1 MLITLAVRE
10 SSEVFEKTEIRKTR
24 YMAVQSAT
32 FADLHLSEED
42 IKSRYIQPALEDK
55 GWDKYHM
62 RLEFPY
68 TAGQIVVQG
77 SLKHRKRG
85 KRVDYLLYTEDNYPI
100 AVVEAKDRKHA
111 PADGIQQ
118 AIDYAHDLDVPF
130 AYASNGEQFVE
141 HDMNTGAERTF
152 TMDEFPTPLAL
163 RERHRQWMY
172 DNMNLTEEG
181 AQLLDIPY
189 YSDSDSYPPRYYQ
202 RIAINKV
209 IEAVACGKNRILLVM
224 ATGTGKTYTAFQII
238 HRLHASGRMKRILY
252 LADRNILIDQTMR
265 QDFKPF
271 RKVMSKVQGKSAE
284 SGFEIYM
291 SLYGQWVK
299 NEKEMQP
306 GEKQPYESY
315 AKDFF
320 DLIVVDECHRS
331 SINEDKEWHK
341 ILTYFDQATQIG
353 LTATPKSVEGADNY
367 EYFGLP
373 VFTYSL
379 KQGIADGYLAPY
391 RVTKSFINVDMEG
404 YVTEEGEQDLFGNEL
419 ENSIYTRNSFGR
431 EIHISER
438 QKVVAYR
445 ITQMMKV
452 VGRMTK
458 TIVFCPDQEEAAIM
472 RELLI
477 AMNQDMVKKY
487 PDYIV
492 RITSDDRVG
501 KSLLDNFID
510 PYEPC
515 PVIATTSELLT
526 TGVDCKT
533 CGLIVIDKEVNN
545 PTTFKQMIGRGTRIF
560 EKKEKMNF
568 EILDFRGA
576 TLLFEKGFDDDEAP
590 IRDYGDVTKDGNDGN
605 KDAGNK
611 EGGNEGKP
619 KPASDHRKKLFVDGR
634 EIKIVHEVVQF
645 LGEDGKTLFTERL
658 TDFTRKAIKKQYP
671 TLDAFRGA
679 WAQADKKQAIIEE
692 LEENNVLLDAVREEN
707 PALKDCDD
715 FDIVCHVA
723 FDQKPLTRKE
733 RIEGVKKRNYLA
745 KYEGNARKVIEG
757 LMEKYGEVGVTNIEN
772 PQILSLNP
780 FAQIAK
786 RPRIMKGIFKSPE
799 EYNEAVKD
807 LENELYKEA

>member
-1 MLITLAVRE
+1 
-10 SSEVFEKTEIRKTR
+10 
-24 YMAVQSAT
+24 MAVKSAT
-32 FADLHLSEED
+32 YADVHLSEED

-62 RLEFPY
+62 RLEFAY

-77 SLKHRKRG
+77 TLKHRKRG

-118 AIDYAHDLDVPF
+118 AIDYAHDLDLPF
-130 AYASNGEQFVE
+130 AYASNGEKFVE
-141 HDMNTGAERTF
+141 HDMNTGQECTF
-152 TMDEFPTPLAL
+152 GMDDFPTPLSL
-163 RERHRQWMY
+163 RERHRKWLY
-172 DNMNLTEEG
+172 DNRNLTNDG

-189 YSDSDSYPPRYYQ
+189 YSDSDSFPPRYYQ

-284 SGFEIYM
+284 GGFEIYM

-299 NEKEMQP
+299 NEKEMQQ
-306 GEKQPYESY
+306 GEQQPYESY
-315 AKDFF
+315 ARDFF

-341 ILTYFDQATQIG
+341 ILTYFDKATQLG
-353 LTATPKSVEGADNY
+353 LTATPKSVEGADNF
-367 EYFGLP
+367 EYFGQP
-373 VFTYSL
+373 VYTYSL

-404 YVTEEGEQDLFGNEL
+404 YVSKEGEQDLFGKDIE
-419 ENSIYTRNSFGR
+419 ESIFTRNTFGR
-431 EIHISER
+431 EIHITMR

-477 AMNQDMVKKY
+477 EMNQDMVRRY

-501 KSLLDNFID
+501 KALLDNFID

-545 PTTFKQMIGRGTRIF
+545 TTTFKQMIGRGTRIF
-560 EKKEKMNF
+560 EKKDKMYF

-576 TLLFEKGFDDDEAP
+576 TLLFEKGFDPEDIETKVYGDHK
-590 IRDYGDVTKDGNDGN
+590 IKDYGLTEDNESDQVNDDMPEYGAATKQ
-605 KDAGNK
+605 
-611 EGGNEGKP
+611 
-619 KPASDHRKKLFVDGR
+619 HKKYFVDGR
-634 EIKIVHEVVQF
+634 EVKIVHEVVQF

-658 TDFTRKAIKKQYP
+658 TDFTRMAIKKQYP

-679 WAQADKKQAIIEE
+679 WSEADKKQAIIDE
-692 LEENNVLLDAVREEN
+692 LAENNVLLDAVREEN
-707 PALKDCDD
+707 PALSDCDY
-715 FDIVCHVA
+715 FDIICHVA

-733 RIEGVKKRNYLA
+733 RIEGVQKRNYLA
-745 KYEGNARKVIEG
+745 KYEGQARKVIEG

-772 PQILSLNP
+772 PQILNLNP
-780 FAQIAK
+780 FAQIGK
-786 RPRIMKGIFKSPE
+786 RARIMKGIFKSPD

-807 LENELYKEA
+807 LENELYNVG

>member
-1 MLITLAVRE
+1 MTVL
-10 SSEVFEKTEIRKTR
+10 
-24 YMAVQSAT
+24 SAT
-32 FADLHLSEED
+32 SADLHLSEED

-62 RLEFPY
+62 RLEYAY
-68 TAGQIVVQG
+68 TAGQIIVQG
-77 SLKHRKRG
+77 SLKHRKKA

-118 AIDYAHDLDVPF
+118 AMDYAHDLDLSF
-130 AYASNGEQFVE
+130 AYATNGEMFVE
-141 HDMNTGAERTF
+141 HDMNTGEERTF
-152 TMDEFPTPLAL
+152 GMDEFPTPLAL
-163 RERHRQWMY
+163 RERHRQWLFQ
-172 DNMNLTEEG
+172 NTNLTEEG

-271 RKVMSKVQGKSAE
+271 RKVMSKVQGKNAE

-299 NEKEMQP
+299 NEKDMQP
-306 GEKQPYESY
+306 GEKQPYENY

-331 SINEDKEWHK
+331 SINEDKEWHR
-341 ILTYFDQATQIG
+341 ILTYFDKATQIG
-353 LTATPKSVEGADNY
+353 LTATPKSVEGADNF
-367 EYFGLP
+367 EYFGYP
-373 VFTYSL
+373 VYTYSL

-391 RVTKSFINVDMEG
+391 RVTKSFINVDMTG
-404 YVTEEGEQDLFGNEL
+404 YVSEEGEADLFGN
-419 ENSIYTRNSFGR
+419 SIEESIFTRNSFGR
-431 EIHISER
+431 EINISTR
-438 QKVVAYR
+438 QKVVAHR

-452 VGRMTK
+452 IGRMTK

-477 AMNQDMVKKY
+477 SMNQDMVSRY
-487 PDYIV
+487 PNYIV

-501 KSLLDNFID
+501 KALLDDFID

-576 TLLFEKGFDDDEAP
+576 TLMFEKGFDPEDIEIDNYIDRRYEGDEEKAKTP
-590 IRDYGDVTKDGNDGN
+590 HAREDMGEYGVK
-605 KDAGNK
+605 
-611 EGGNEGKP
+611 
-619 KPASDHRKKLFVDGR
+619 HHKKYFVNGR
-634 EIKIVHEVVQF
+634 EVQIVHEVVQF
-645 LGEDGKTLFTERL
+645 LGEDGKTLYTERL

-679 WAQADKKQAIIEE
+679 WAQADKKQAIIDE
-692 LEENNVLLDAVREEN
+692 LAENNVLLDAVCEEN
-707 PALKDCDD
+707 PALLDCDY
-715 FDIVCHVA
+715 FDIICHVA
-723 FDQKPLTRKE
+723 FDQKPLTRRE

-745 KYEGNARKVIEG
+745 KYEGQARKVIEG

-799 EYNEAVKD
+799 AYNEAVRD
-807 LENELYKEA
+807 LENELYRVG

>member
-1 MLITLAVRE
+1 
-10 SSEVFEKTEIRKTR
+10 
-24 YMAVQSAT
+24 MAVQSAT
-32 FADLHLSEED
+32 FADIHLSEED

-55 GWDKYHM
+55 GWDKFHM
-62 RLEFPY
+62 RLEYPY
-68 TAGQIVVQG
+68 TPGQIIVQG
-77 SLKHRKRG
+77 SMKHRKRG
-85 KRVDYLLYTEDNYPI
+85 KRVDYLLLTEDNSPI
-100 AVVEAKDRKHA
+100 AIVEAKDRKHA

-118 AIDYAHDLDVPF
+118 AIDYAKDLDLPF
-130 AYASNGEQFVE
+130 AYASNGEKFVE
-141 HDMNTGAERTF
+141 HDMKTGAERTIS
-152 TMDEFPTPLAL
+152 MDDFPTPLAL
-163 RERHRQWMY
+163 RERYRQWMY
-172 DNMNLTEEG
+172 DNMNLSKEG

-189 YSDSDSYPPRYYQ
+189 YSDSDSFPPRYYQ

-271 RKVMSKVQGKSAE
+271 RKVMSKVQGKNAE
-284 SGFEIYM
+284 GGFEIYM

-331 SINEDKEWHK
+331 SIDEDKQWHR
-341 ILTYFDQATQIG
+341 ILTYFDAATQIG
-353 LTATPKSVEGADNY
+353 LTATPKSVEGADNF

-373 VFTYSL
+373 VYTYSL

-404 YVTEEGEQDLFGNEL
+404 YVAEEGEQDLFGKEI
-419 ENSIYTRNSFGR
+419 EESIFTRNSFGR
-431 EIHISER
+431 EIHITER

-452 VGRMTK
+452 IGRMTK

-472 RELLI
+472 RQLLI
-477 AMNQDMVKKY
+477 AMNQDMVSRY
-487 PDYIV
+487 PNYIV

-501 KSLLDNFID
+501 KALLDNFID

-576 TLLFEKGFDDDEAP
+576 TLLFEKGFDPEDTESKDYSDRKTLGYGEREDESHENVGDGREK
-590 IRDYGDVTKDGNDGN
+590 RDYSSK
-605 KDAGNK
+605 
-611 EGGNEGKP
+611 
-619 KPASDHRKKLFVDGR
+619 HHKKYFVDGR
-634 EIKIVHEVVQF
+634 EVKIVHEVVQY
-645 LGEDGKTLFTERL
+645 LGEDGKTLVTERL

-679 WAQADKKQAIIEE
+679 WSHADKKQAIIDE
-692 LEENNVLLDAVREEN
+692 LAENNVLLDAVREEN
-707 PALKDCDD
+707 PALADCDY

-723 FDQKPLTRKE
+723 FDQKPLTRRE
-733 RIEGVKKRNYLA
+733 RIDGVKKRNYLA
-745 KYEGNARKVIEG
+745 KYEGQARKVIEG

-799 EYNEAVKD
+799 AYNEAVKD
-807 LENELYKEA
+807 LENELYNIV

>member
-1 MLITLAVRE
+1 MTI
-10 SSEVFEKTEIRKTR
+10 
-24 YMAVQSAT
+24 QSAT

-118 AIDYAHDLDVPF
+118 AIDYAHDLDLPF
-130 AYASNGEQFVE
+130 AYATNGEKFVE
-141 HDMNTGAERTF
+141 HDMNTGEERTF
-152 TMDEFPTPLAL
+152 EMDDFPTPLAL

-172 DNMNLTEEG
+172 QNMNLTDEG

-209 IEAVACGKNRILLVM
+209 IEAVACGRKRILLVM

-299 NEKEMQP
+299 NDGELQP
-306 GEKQPYESY
+306 GERQPYENY

-341 ILTYFDQATQIG
+341 ILTYFDKATQIG

-373 VFTYSL
+373 VYTYSL

-391 RVTKSFINVDMEG
+391 RVTKSFLNVDMEG
-404 YVTEEGEQDLFGNEL
+404 YVTEEGEQDLFGQDIE
-419 ENSIYTRNSFGR
+419 ESIFTRNSFGR
-431 EIHISER
+431 EIHITER

-452 VGRMTK
+452 IGRMTK

-477 AMNQDMVKKY
+477 AMNQDLVCRY

-576 TLLFEKGFDDDEAP
+576 TLLFENGFDDDVVPEE
-590 IRDYGDVTKDGNDGN
+590 YGDRQ
-605 KDAGNK
+605 KDAKEDKQQKDDKK
-611 EGGNEGKP
+611 EGGDGGTQPSKE
-619 KPASDHRKKLFVDGR
+619 HHKKYHVDGHD
-634 EIKIVHEVVQF
+634 IKIVHEVVQF

-658 TDFTRKAIKKQYP
+658 TDYTRKAIKKHYP

-679 WAQADKKQAIIEE
+679 WRDADKKKAILDE
-692 LEENNVLLDAVREEN
+692 LAENNVLLDAVREEN
-707 PALKDCDD
+707 PVLEDCDY
-715 FDIVCHVA
+715 FDIICHVA

-733 RIEGVKKRNYLA
+733 RIDGVKKRNYLA
-745 KYEGNARKVIEG
+745 KYEGQARKVVEG
-757 LMEKYGEVGVTNIEN
+757 LMEKYGETDVTNIEN

-799 EYNEAVKD
+799 EYSEAVKD
-807 LENELYKEA
+807 LENELYNVG

>member
-1 MLITLAVRE
+1 
-10 SSEVFEKTEIRKTR
+10 
-24 YMAVQSAT
+24 MAVESAT

-42 IKSRYIQPALEDK
+42 IKSRFIQPALEDK
-55 GWDKYHM
+55 GWDKKHM
-62 RLEFPY
+62 RLEFAY
-68 TAGQIVVQG
+68 TAGQIIVQG
-77 SLKHRKRG
+77 SLKHRKKG

-130 AYASNGEQFVE
+130 AYSTNGEQFVE
-141 HDMNTGAERTF
+141 HDMNTGQERTF
-152 TMDEFPTPLAL
+152 NMEEFPTPLFL

-172 DNMNLTEEG
+172 DNMNLSEEG

-209 IEAVACGKNRILLVM
+209 IEAVACGKKRILLVM

-299 NEKEMQP
+299 NEKELQP
-306 GEKQPYESY
+306 GEKQPYEYY

-331 SINEDKEWHK
+331 SIAEDKQWHD
-341 ILTYFDQATQIG
+341 ILTYFDQSVQLG
-353 LTATPKSVEGADNY
+353 LTATPKSVPGADNIK
-367 EYFGLP
+367 YFDEP

-379 KQGIADGYLAPY
+379 NQGINDGYLAPY
-391 RVTKSFINVDMEG
+391 RVTKSFISVDMEG
-404 YVTEEGEQDLFGNEL
+404 YVPEEGEQDLFGVDIDE
-419 ENSIYTRNSFGR
+419 SIFTRNSFGR
-431 EIHISER
+431 EINISER

-452 VGRMTK
+452 IGRMTK

-477 AMNQDMVKKY
+477 AMNSDMVKKNPNY
-487 PDYIV
+487 VV

-501 KSLLDNFID
+501 KALLDNFID
-510 PYEPC
+510 PYEPY

-545 PTTFKQMIGRGTRIF
+545 PTIFKQMIGRGTRIF
-560 EKKEKMNF
+560 EKKDKMNF
-568 EILDFRGA
+568 EILDFRQA
-576 TLLFEKGFDDDEAP
+576 TRLFDSFDQENPHSKEYGERKKDDDEGKKGN
-590 IRDYGDVTKDGNDGN
+590 GD
-605 KDAGNK
+605 
-611 EGGNEGKP
+611 KP
-619 KPASDHRKKLFVDGR
+619 TPPQDKRKKYYVDGR
-634 EIKIVHEVVQF
+634 EVKIVHEVVQF

-679 WAQADKKQAIIEE
+679 WSKADKKEAIIEE
-692 LEENNVLLDAVREEN
+692 LKEKNVLLDAVREEN
-707 PALKDCDD
+707 SALADCDD
-715 FDIVCHVA
+715 FDIICHVA
-723 FDQKPLTRKE
+723 YDQKPLTRKE
-733 RIEGVKKRNYLA
+733 RIDGVKKRNYLA
-745 KYEGNARKVIEG
+745 KYEGSARKVIEG

-780 FAQIAK
+780 FTQIAK
-786 RPRIMKGIFKSPE
+786 RPRIMRGIFKSPE
-799 EYNEAVKD
+799 EYNEAVRD

>member
-1 MLITLAVRE
+1 MGI
-10 SSEVFEKTEIRKTR
+10 
-24 YMAVQSAT
+24 QSAT
-32 FADLHLSEED
+32 FADIHLSEED

-68 TAGQIVVQG
+68 TAGQIIVQG
-77 SLKHRKRG
+77 SMKHRKRS

-118 AIDYAHDLDVPF
+118 AIDYAHDLDLPF
-130 AYASNGEQFVE
+130 AYASNGEKFVE
-141 HDMNTGAERTF
+141 HDMNTGEERTF
-152 TMDEFPTPLAL
+152 DMDDFPSPLAL
-163 RERHRQWMY
+163 RERHRQWLY
-172 DNMNLTEEG
+172 DNMNLTDEG

-189 YSDSDSYPPRYYQ
+189 YSDSDSFPPRYYQ

-209 IEAVACGKNRILLVM
+209 IEAVACGQNRILLVM

-299 NEKEMQP
+299 NENDLQP
-306 GEKQPYESY
+306 GERQPYENY

-341 ILTYFDQATQIG
+341 ILTYFDKATQIG
-353 LTATPKSVEGADNY
+353 LTATPKSVEGADNF

-373 VFTYSL
+373 VYTYSL

-404 YVTEEGEQDLFGNEL
+404 YVTEEGEQDLFGQDIE
-419 ENSIYTRNSFGR
+419 ESIFTRNSFGR
-431 EIHISER
+431 EIHITER

-452 VGRMTK
+452 IGRMTK

-477 AMNQDMVKKY
+477 AMNQDMVRKY
-487 PDYIV
+487 PEYVV

-510 PYEPC
+510 PYESC
-515 PVIATTSELLT
+515 PVIATTSDLLT

-560 EKKEKMNF
+560 EKRDKMNF

-576 TLLFEKGFDDDEAP
+576 TLLFEKGFDDDVTPEE
-590 IRDYGDVTKDGNDGN
+590 YGV
-605 KDAGNK
+605 
-611 EGGNEGKP
+611 
-619 KPASDHRKKLFVDGR
+619 RKKDKKDDKNPTGDNNGGGDGGTKPSTEPHKKYHVDGHD
-634 EIKIVHEVVQF
+634 IKIVHEVVQF

-658 TDFTRKAIKKQYP
+658 TDFTRKAIKKHYP

-679 WAQADKKQAIIEE
+679 WAHADKKQAILDE
-692 LEENNVLLDAVREEN
+692 LAENNVLLDAVREEN
-707 PALKDCDD
+707 PNLADCDY
-715 FDIVCHVA
+715 FDIICHVA

-745 KYEGNARKVIEG
+745 KYEGDARKVVEG
-757 LMEKYGEVGVTNIEN
+757 LMEKYTETDVMNIEN
-772 PQILSLNP
+772 PQILALNP
-780 FAQIAK
+780 FAQLGK
-786 RPRIMKGIFKSPE
+786 RSRIMKGIFKGQD
-799 EYNEAVKD
+799 EYHKAVKD

>member
-1 MLITLAVRE
+1 
-10 SSEVFEKTEIRKTR
+10 
-24 YMAVQSAT
+24 MAVQSAT
-32 FADLHLSEED
+32 FADIHLSEED

-55 GWDKYHM
+55 GWDKFHM
-62 RLEFPY
+62 LLEYPY
-68 TAGQIVVQG
+68 TPGQIIVQG
-77 SLKHRKRG
+77 SMKHRKRG
-85 KRVDYLLYTEDNYPI
+85 KRVDYLLLTEDNSPI
-100 AVVEAKDRKHA
+100 AIVEAKDRKHA

-118 AIDYAHDLDVPF
+118 AIDYAKDLDLPF
-130 AYASNGEQFVE
+130 AYASNGEKFVE
-141 HDMNTGAERTF
+141 HDMYTGAERTLD
-152 TMDEFPTPLAL
+152 MDDFPTPLAL
-163 RERHRQWMY
+163 RERYRQWMY
-172 DNMNLTEEG
+172 DNMNLSKEG

-209 IEAVACGKNRILLVM
+209 IEAVACGKKRILLVM

-271 RKVMSKVQGKSAE
+271 RKVMTKVQGKNAE
-284 SGFEIYM
+284 GGFEIYM

-331 SINEDKEWHK
+331 SIDEDKQWHR
-341 ILTYFDQATQIG
+341 ILTYFDAATQIG
-353 LTATPKSVEGADNY
+353 LTATPKSVEGADNF

-373 VFTYSL
+373 VYTYSL

-404 YVTEEGEQDLFGNEL
+404 YVAEEGEQDLFGKEI
-419 ENSIYTRNSFGR
+419 EESIFTRNSFGR
-431 EIHISER
+431 EIHITER

-452 VGRMTK
+452 IGRMTK
-458 TIVFCPDQEEAAIM
+458 TIVFCPDQEEANIM
-472 RELLI
+472 RQLLI
-477 AMNQDMVKKY
+477 AMNQDMVSRY
-487 PDYIV
+487 PNYIV

-501 KSLLDNFID
+501 KALLDNFID

-576 TLLFEKGFDDDEAP
+576 TLLFEKGFDPEDTETKDYSDRKTLGYGEREDESHENLGDGREK
-590 IRDYGDVTKDGNDGN
+590 RDYS
-605 KDAGNK
+605 
-611 EGGNEGKP
+611 P
-619 KPASDHRKKLFVDGR
+619 KRHKKYFVDGR
-634 EIKIVHEVVQF
+634 EVKIVHEVVQY
-645 LGEDGKTLFTERL
+645 LGEDGKTLVTEKL

-679 WAQADKKQAIIEE
+679 WSHADKKQAIIDE
-692 LEENNVLLDAVREEN
+692 LAENNVLLDAVREEN
-707 PALKDCDD
+707 PALADCDY

-723 FDQKPLTRKE
+723 FDQKPLTRRE
-733 RIEGVKKRNYLA
+733 RIDGVKKRNYLA
-745 KYEGNARKVIEG
+745 KYEGQARKVIEG

-799 EYNEAVKD
+799 AYNEAVKD
-807 LENELYKEA
+807 LENELYNIV

>member
-1 MLITLAVRE
+1 L
-10 SSEVFEKTEIRKTR
+10 EKTFKV
-24 YMAVQSAT
+24 MSLQSAT
-32 FADLHLSEED
+32 YADINLSEED
-42 IKSRYIQPALEDK
+42 IKSRFIQPALEDK

-62 RLEFPY
+62 RLEYAY

-77 SLKHRKRG
+77 SMKHRKRG

-100 AVVEAKDRKHA
+100 AVVEAKDRKHE
-111 PADGIQQ
+111 PDDGIQQ

-130 AYASNGEQFVE
+130 AYSTNGERFVE
-141 HDMNTGAERTF
+141 HDMNTGLERSF
-152 TMDEFPTPLAL
+152 TIEEFPTPLAL
-163 RERHRQWMY
+163 RERHRAWLMQ
-172 DNMNLTEEG
+172 NMNLTEEG
-181 AQLLDIPY
+181 AALLDIPY
-189 YSDSDSYPPRYYQ
+189 YSDSDSFPPRYYQ
-202 RIAINKV
+202 RIAINKT

-299 NEKEMQP
+299 NESELQP
-306 GEKQPYESY
+306 GERQPYENY

-341 ILTYFDQATQIG
+341 ILTYFDQSVQIG
-353 LTATPKSVEGADNY
+353 LTATPKSVEGADNF
-367 EYFGLP
+367 EYFGKP

-404 YVTEEGEQDLFGNEL
+404 YVTEDGEEDLFGK
-419 ENSIYTRNSFGR
+419 SIEETIFTRNTFGR
-431 EIHISER
+431 EIHITQR

-452 VGRMTK
+452 IGRMTK
-458 TIVFCPDQEEAAIM
+458 AIVFCPDQEEAAIM

-477 AMNQDMVKKY
+477 AMNQDMVRKY

-501 KSLLDNFID
+501 KALLDNFID

-560 EKKEKMNF
+560 EKKDKMNF

-576 TLLFEKGFDDDEAP
+576 TLQFERGFDGDAETE
-590 IRDYGDVTKDGNDGN
+590 DYSKRKKEKKEEKVSSTGSETLG
-605 KDAGNK
+605 DAGSG
-611 EGGNEGKP
+611 ESTSTGNGTEK
-619 KPASDHRKKLFVDGR
+619 HKKYYVDGR
-634 EIKIVHEVVQF
+634 EVRIVHEVVQF
-645 LGEDGKTLFTERL
+645 LGEDGKTLFTESL
-658 TDFTRKAIKKQYP
+658 TDYTRKAIKKHYP

-679 WAQADKKQAIIEE
+679 WAKADRKQAIIDE
-692 LEENNVLLDAVREEN
+692 LAENEVLLDAVREEN
-707 PALKDCDD
+707 PELQDCDY
-715 FDIVCHVA
+715 FDIICHVA

-745 KYEGNARKVIEG
+745 KYEGQARKVVEG
-757 LMEKYGEVGVTNIEN
+757 LMEKYGETGVTNIEN
-772 PQILSLNP
+772 PQILNLNP
-780 FAQIAK
+780 FAEIAK
-786 RPRIMKGIFKSPE
+786 RPRIMKGIFGSPE
-799 EYNEAVKD
+799 EYNEAVRD
-807 LENELYKEA
+807 LENELYDIA

>member
-1 MLITLAVRE
+1 MID
-10 SSEVFEKTEIRKTR
+10 EKIL
-24 YMAVQSAT
+24 SAT
-32 FADLHLSEED
+32 FADLQLSEED
-42 IKSRYIQPALEDK
+42 IKSRFIQPALERK
-55 GWDKYHM
+55 GWDKFHM
-62 RLEFPY
+62 RLEYPY
-68 TAGQIVVQG
+68 TAGQIIVQG
-77 SLKHRKRG
+77 SLKHRKKG

-118 AIDYAHDLDVPF
+118 AIDYANDLDVPY
-130 AYASNGEQFVE
+130 AYATNGEKFVE
-141 HDMNTGAERTF
+141 HDMNTGEERTF
-152 TMDEFPTPLAL
+152 MMDEFPTPLDL

-172 DNMNLTEEG
+172 DNMNLSEEG

-189 YSDSDSYPPRYYQ
+189 YSDSDSFPPRYYQ

-209 IEAVACGKNRILLVM
+209 IEAVACGKKRILLVM

-299 NEKEMQP
+299 NEKELQT
-306 GEKQPYESY
+306 GEKQPYEYY

-331 SINEDKEWHK
+331 SIVEDKQWHD
-341 ILTYFDQATQIG
+341 ILTYFDQSVQLG
-353 LTATPKSVEGADNY
+353 LTATPKSVPGADNIK
-367 EYFGLP
+367 YFDEP
-373 VFTYSL
+373 VYTYSL
-379 KQGIADGYLAPY
+379 NQGINDGYLAPY
-391 RVTKSFINVDMEG
+391 RVTKSFISVDMEG
-404 YVTEEGEQDLFGNEL
+404 YVPEEGEQDLFGVEID
-419 ENSIYTRNSFGR
+419 ESIFTRNSFGR
-431 EIHISER
+431 EINISER

-452 VGRMTK
+452 IGRMTK

-477 AMNQDMVKKY
+477 AMNSDMVKKNPNY
-487 PDYIV
+487 VV

-501 KSLLDNFID
+501 KALLDNFID
-510 PYEPC
+510 PYEPY

-545 PTTFKQMIGRGTRIF
+545 PTIFKQMIGRGTRIF
-560 EKKEKMNF
+560 EKKDKMNF
-568 EILDFRGA
+568 EILDFRQA
-576 TLLFEKGFDDDEAP
+576 TRLFDKFDQENPSTKEYGERKTDDDE
-590 IRDYGDVTKDGNDGN
+590 GDKGDKGTPPHPQDK
-605 KDAGNK
+605 
-611 EGGNEGKP
+611 
-619 KPASDHRKKLFVDGR
+619 RKKYYVDGR
-634 EIKIVHEVVQF
+634 EVKIVHEVVQF

-679 WAQADKKQAIIEE
+679 WSKADKKEAIIDE
-692 LEENNVLLDAVREEN
+692 LKENNVLLDAVREEN
-707 PALKDCDD
+707 TALADCDD
-715 FDIVCHVA
+715 FDIICHVA
-723 FDQKPLTRKE
+723 YDQKPLTRKE
-733 RIEGVKKRNYLA
+733 RIDGVKKRNYLA
-745 KYEGNARKVIEG
+745 KYEGQARKVIEG

-772 PQILSLNP
+772 SQILSLNP

-799 EYNEAVKD
+799 EYNEAVRD

>member
-1 MLITLAVRE
+1 MIYDEL
-10 SSEVFEKTEIRKTR
+10 K
-24 YMAVQSAT
+24 SAT

-85 KRVDYLLYTEDNYPI
+85 KRVDYLLYTDDNYPI

-118 AIDYAHDLDVPF
+118 AIDYAHDLDLPY
-130 AYASNGEQFVE
+130 AYASNGEKFVE
-141 HDMNTGAERTF
+141 HDMNTGEEREF
-152 TMDEFPTPLAL
+152 GMDEFPTPLAL

-181 AQLLDIPY
+181 AHLLDIPY

-209 IEAVACGKNRILLVM
+209 IEAVACGRNRILLVM

-238 HRLHASGRMKRILY
+238 HRLHASGKMKRILY

-284 SGFEIYM
+284 GGFEIYM

-299 NEKEMQP
+299 NENELQP
-306 GEKQPYESY
+306 GERQPYESY

-320 DLIVVDECHRS
+320 DLIVIDECHRS

-341 ILTYFDQATQIG
+341 ILTYFDKATQIG
-353 LTATPKSVEGADNY
+353 LTATPKSVEGADNF

-404 YVTEEGEQDLFGNEL
+404 YVTEEGEKDLFDNNIE
-419 ENSIYTRNSFGR
+419 ESIFTRNNFGR
-431 EIHISER
+431 EIHITNR

-452 VGRMTK
+452 IGRMTK

-477 AMNQDMVKKY
+477 AMNQDMVRRY
-487 PDYIV
+487 PNYIV

-510 PYEPC
+510 PYEAC

-545 PTTFKQMIGRGTRIF
+545 TTTFKQMIGRGTRIF
-560 EKKEKMNF
+560 EKKDKMNF

-576 TLLFEKGFDDDEAP
+576 TLLFEKGFDGDAEIEEYEKRKDETPGDEKEKNPNGGPSGDGGGKDDAQ
-590 IRDYGDVTKDGNDGN
+590 
-605 KDAGNK
+605 
-611 EGGNEGKP
+611 
-619 KPASDHRKKLFVDGR
+619 KKKKYFVDGR
-634 EIKIVHEVVQF
+634 EVKIVHEVVQF

-658 TDFTRKAIKKQYP
+658 TDFTRKAIKKQFP

-679 WAQADKKQAIIEE
+679 WRDADKKQAIIDE
-692 LEENNVLLDAVREEN
+692 LAENDVLLDAVREEN
-707 PALKDCDD
+707 PALQDCDY
-715 FDIVCHVA
+715 FDIICHVA
-723 FDQKPLTRKE
+723 YDQKPLTRKE
-733 RIEGVKKRNYLA
+733 RIDGVKKRNYLA
-745 KYEGNARKVIEG
+745 KYEGQARKVVEG

-799 EYNEAVKD
+799 EYNEVVRD
-807 LENELYKEA
+807 LENVLYSVK

>member
-1 MLITLAVRE
+1 MIHE
-10 SSEVFEKTEIRKTR
+10 EILH
-24 YMAVQSAT
+24 AT
-32 FADLHLSEED
+32 IADNHLSEED
-42 IKSRYIQPALEDK
+42 IKSRYIQPALESK

-77 SLKHRKRG
+77 SMKHRKRA

-118 AIDYAHDLDVPF
+118 AIDYAHDLDLPF
-130 AYASNGEQFVE
+130 AYASNGEKFVE
-141 HDMNTGAERTF
+141 HDMNTGEERTF
-152 TMDEFPTPLAL
+152 DMNAFPTPLAL
-163 RERHRQWMY
+163 RERHRQWLY
-172 DNMNLTEEG
+172 ENMNLTNEG

-189 YSDSDSYPPRYYQ
+189 YSDSDSFPPRYYQ

-299 NEKEMQP
+299 NDGELQP
-306 GEKQPYESY
+306 GERQPYENY

-353 LTATPKSVEGADNY
+353 LTATPKSVEGADNF

-404 YVTEEGEQDLFGNEL
+404 YVTEEGEQDLFGNDIE
-419 ENSIYTRNSFGR
+419 ESIFTRNSFGR

-452 VGRMTK
+452 IGRMTK
-458 TIVFCPDQEEAAIM
+458 AIVFCPDQEEAAIM

-477 AMNQDMVKKY
+477 VMNQDMVKKY

-501 KSLLDNFID
+501 KALLDNFID
-510 PYEPC
+510 PYEAC
-515 PVIATTSELLT
+515 PVIATTSDLLT

-576 TLLFEKGFDDDEAP
+576 TQLFEKGFDDDVEP
-590 IRDYGDVTKDGNDGN
+590 EDYSDRKKDKKDDKQPKKDGGDGSTQPP
-605 KDAGNK
+605 K
-611 EGGNEGKP
+611 EQ
-619 KPASDHRKKLFVDGR
+619 HKKYHVDGHD
-634 EIKIVHEVVQF
+634 IKIVHEVVQF

-658 TDFTRKAIKKQYP
+658 SDFTRKAIKKHYP

-679 WAQADKKQAIIEE
+679 WAQADKKQAILDE
-692 LEENNVLLDAVREEN
+692 LAENNVLLDAVREEN
-707 PALKDCDD
+707 PDLADCDY
-715 FDIVCHVA
+715 FDIICHVA

-733 RIEGVKKRNYLA
+733 RIDGVKKRNYLA
-745 KYEGNARKVIEG
+745 KYEGQARKVVEG

-772 PQILSLNP
+772 SQILSLNP

>member
-1 MLITLAVRE
+1 
-10 SSEVFEKTEIRKTR
+10 
-24 YMAVQSAT
+24 MAVQSAT
-32 FADLHLSEED
+32 YADIHLSEED

-62 RLEFPY
+62 RLEYAY

-130 AYASNGEQFVE
+130 AYASNGEKFVE
-141 HDMNTGAERTF
+141 HDMNTGAERTID
-152 TMDEFPTPLAL
+152 MDDFPTPLAL

-172 DNMNLTEEG
+172 ENMNLTDEG

-315 AKDFF
+315 ATDFF

-341 ILTYFDQATQIG
+341 ILTYFDKATQIG
-353 LTATPKSVEGADNY
+353 LTATPKSVEGADNF

-373 VFTYSL
+373 VYTYSL

-404 YVTEEGEQDLFGNEL
+404 YVTEEGEQDLFGQDIE
-419 ENSIYTRNSFGR
+419 ESIFTRNSFGR
-431 EIHISER
+431 EIHITER

-477 AMNQDMVKKY
+477 AMNQDIVRNH

-510 PYEPC
+510 PYEPY

-576 TLLFEKGFDDDEAP
+576 TQLFEKGFDDDVVPE
-590 IRDYGDVTKDGNDGN
+590 DY
-605 KDAGNK
+605 
-611 EGGNEGKP
+611 
-619 KPASDHRKKLFVDGR
+619 SDRKKDTEEDDSHKDNKNGGGQGGTKPSKEPHKKYHVEGHD
-634 EIKIVHEVVQF
+634 IMIVHEVVQF

-658 TDFTRKAIKKQYP
+658 TDFTRKAIKKHYP

-679 WAQADKKQAIIEE
+679 WAQADKKQAILDE
-692 LEENNVLLDAVREEN
+692 LAENNVLLDAVREEN
-707 PALKDCDD
+707 PDLADCDY
-715 FDIVCHVA
+715 FDIICHVA
-723 FDQKPLTRKE
+723 FDQKPLTRQE
-733 RIEGVKKRNYLA
+733 RIDGVKKRNYLA
-745 KYEGNARKVIEG
+745 KYEGQARKVVEG

-786 RPRIMKGIFKSPE
+786 RPRIMKGIFKSPD
-799 EYNEAVKD
+799 EYNEAVRD
-807 LENELYKEA
+807 LENELYNVG

>member
-1 MLITLAVRE
+1 MIHNGIL
-10 SSEVFEKTEIRKTR
+10 K
-24 YMAVQSAT
+24 AT
-32 FADLHLSEED
+32 IADLHLSEED

-77 SLKHRKRG
+77 SMKHRKRG
-85 KRVDYLLYTEDNYPI
+85 KRVDYLLYTDDNYPI

-118 AIDYAHDLDVPF
+118 AIDYAHDLDLPF
-130 AYASNGEQFVE
+130 AYATNGEKFVE
-141 HDMNTGAERTF
+141 HDMNTGEERTLE
-152 TMDEFPTPLAL
+152 MDEFPTPLAL
-163 RERHRQWMY
+163 RERHRQWLY
-172 DNMNLTEEG
+172 DKMNLTDEG
-181 AQLLDIPY
+181 AHLLDIPY

-353 LTATPKSVEGADNY
+353 LTATPKSVEGADNF

-373 VFTYSL
+373 VYTYSL

-404 YVTEEGEQDLFGNEL
+404 YVTEEGEQDLFGNEI
-419 ENSIYTRNSFGR
+419 EESIFTRNSFGR

-452 VGRMTK
+452 IGRMTK

-510 PYEPC
+510 PYEAC

-576 TLLFEKGFDDDEAP
+576 TQLFEKGFDDDVEP
-590 IRDYGDVTKDGNDGN
+590 EDYSDRKKDKKDDKQPKKDGGDG
-605 KDAGNK
+605 GTQPPK
-611 EGGNEGKP
+611 EQ
-619 KPASDHRKKLFVDGR
+619 HKKYHVDGHD
-634 EIKIVHEVVQF
+634 IKIVHEVVQF

-658 TDFTRKAIKKQYP
+658 TDFTRKAIKKHYP

-679 WAQADKKQAIIEE
+679 WSQADKKQAILDE
-692 LEENNVLLDAVREEN
+692 LAENNVLLDAVREEN
-707 PALKDCDD
+707 PDLADCDY
-715 FDIVCHVA
+715 FDIICHVA

-745 KYEGNARKVIEG
+745 KYEGQARKVVEG

>member
-1 MLITLAVRE
+1 
-10 SSEVFEKTEIRKTR
+10 
-24 YMAVQSAT
+24 MAVQSAT
-32 FADLHLSEED
+32 FSDLHLSEED
-42 IKSRYIQPALEDK
+42 IKSRFIQPALEDK

-68 TAGQIVVQG
+68 TAGQIIVQG

-118 AIDYAHDLDVPF
+118 AIDYAHDLDLPF
-130 AYASNGEQFVE
+130 AYSTNGEKFVE
-141 HDMNTGAERTF
+141 HDMNTGEERTF
-152 TMDEFPTPLAL
+152 EMNEFPTPLAL
-163 RERHRQWMY
+163 RERHRKWQY
-172 DNMNLTEEG
+172 ELLHLSQEG
-181 AQLLDIPY
+181 AELLDIPY

-202 RIAINKV
+202 RIAINRV
-209 IEAVACGKNRILLVM
+209 IESVACGKKRILLVM

-238 HRLHASGRMKRILY
+238 HRLHASGKMKRILY

-271 RKVMSKVQGKSAE
+271 RKVMTKVQGKNAE
-284 SGFEIYM
+284 GGFEIYM

-299 NEKEMQP
+299 TDKEIAV
-306 GEKQPYESY
+306 GEHHPYESY

-331 SINEDKEWHK
+331 SINEDKEWHR
-341 ILTYFDQATQIG
+341 ILTYFDAATQIG
-353 LTATPKSVEGADNY
+353 LTATPKSVDGADNF
-367 EYFGLP
+367 EYFGYP
-373 VFTYSL
+373 VYTYSL
-379 KQGIADGYLAPY
+379 KQGIEDGYLAPY
-391 RVTKSFINVDMEG
+391 RVTKSFINVDMAG
-404 YVTEEGEQDLFGNEL
+404 YVTEEGEKDLFDNTIE
-419 ENSIYTRNSFGR
+419 ESIFTRNSFGR
-431 EIHISER
+431 EIHITER

-452 VGRMTK
+452 IGRMTK

-477 AMNQDMVKKY
+477 AMNSDMVKKN
-487 PDYIV
+487 PNYIV

-510 PYEPC
+510 PYEDY
-515 PVIATTSELLT
+515 PVIATTSDLLT

-576 TLLFEKGFDDDEAP
+576 SLNFEKGFDPEEEIIEYENRKKENEEEATKNVAPPKKDDG
-590 IRDYGDVTKDGNDGN
+590 RGKDTKD
-605 KDAGNK
+605 K
-611 EGGNEGKP
+611 
-619 KPASDHRKKLFVDGR
+619 HKKYYVDGR
-634 EIKIVHEVVQF
+634 EVKIVHEVVQF
-645 LGEDGKTLFTERL
+645 LGDDGKTLFTEKL

-671 TLDAFRGA
+671 TLDSFRGA
-679 WAQADKKQAIIEE
+679 WSHADKKQAILDE
-692 LEENNVLLDAVREEN
+692 LAENNVLLDAVREEN
-707 PALKDCDD
+707 PELKDCDY
-715 FDIVCHVA
+715 FDIICHVA

-733 RIEGVKKRNYLA
+733 RIDEVKKRNYLA
-745 KYEGNARKVIEG
+745 KYEGQARKVVEG

-772 PQILSLNP
+772 SQILNMNP
-780 FAQIAK
+780 FSQIAK
-786 RPRIMKGIFKSPE
+786 RPRIMKGIFKNPD
-799 EYNEAVKD
+799 EYNEAVRD
-807 LENELYKEA
+807 LENELYKEG

>member
-1 MLITLAVRE
+1 
-10 SSEVFEKTEIRKTR
+10 
-24 YMAVQSAT
+24 MAVQSAT
-32 FADLHLSEED
+32 FSDLHLSEED
-42 IKSRYIQPALEDK
+42 IKSRFIQPALEDK

-68 TAGQIVVQG
+68 TAGQIIVQG

-118 AIDYAHDLDVPF
+118 AIDYAHDLDLPF
-130 AYASNGEQFVE
+130 AYSTNGEKFVE
-141 HDMNTGAERTF
+141 HDMNTGEERTF
-152 TMDEFPTPLAL
+152 EMDEFPTPLAL
-163 RERHRQWMY
+163 RERHRKWQFE
-172 DNMNLTEEG
+172 LLHLSQEG
-181 AQLLDIPY
+181 AELLDIPY

-202 RIAINKV
+202 RIAINRV
-209 IEAVACGKNRILLVM
+209 IESVACGKKRILLVM

-238 HRLHASGRMKRILY
+238 HRLHASGKMKRILY

-271 RKVMSKVQGKSAE
+271 RKVMTKVQGKNAE
-284 SGFEIYM
+284 GGFEIYM

-299 NEKEMQP
+299 TDKEIAA
-306 GEKQPYESY
+306 GEHHPYESY

-331 SINEDKEWHK
+331 SINEDKEWHR
-341 ILTYFDQATQIG
+341 ILTYFDAATQIG
-353 LTATPKSVEGADNY
+353 LTATPKSVDGADNF
-367 EYFGLP
+367 EYFGYP
-373 VFTYSL
+373 VYTYSL
-379 KQGIADGYLAPY
+379 KQGIEDGYLAPY
-391 RVTKSFINVDMEG
+391 RVTKSFINVDMAG
-404 YVTEEGEQDLFGNEL
+404 YVTEEGEKDLFDNTIE
-419 ENSIYTRNSFGR
+419 ESIFTRNSFGR

-477 AMNQDMVKKY
+477 AMNSDMVKKN
-487 PDYIV
+487 PNYIV

-510 PYEPC
+510 PYEAY
-515 PVIATTSELLT
+515 PVIATTSDLLT

-576 TLLFEKGFDDDEAP
+576 SLNFEKGFDPEEEIIEYGNRKKENEEEA
-590 IRDYGDVTKDGNDGN
+590 TKDVAPPKKDDGGE
-605 KDAGNK
+605 KDTK
-611 EGGNEGKP
+611 DK
-619 KPASDHRKKLFVDGR
+619 HKKYYVDGR
-634 EIKIVHEVVQF
+634 EVKIVHEVVQF
-645 LGEDGKTLFTERL
+645 LGDDGKTLFTEKL

-671 TLDAFRGA
+671 TLDSFRGA
-679 WAQADKKQAIIEE
+679 WSHADKKQAILDE
-692 LEENNVLLDAVREEN
+692 LAENNVLLDAVREEN
-707 PALKDCDD
+707 PELQDCDY
-715 FDIVCHVA
+715 FDIICHVA

-733 RIEGVKKRNYLA
+733 RIDEVKKRNYLA
-745 KYEGNARKVIEG
+745 KYEGQARKVVEG

-772 PQILSLNP
+772 SQILNMNP
-780 FAQIAK
+780 FSQIAK
-786 RPRIMKGIFKSPE
+786 RPRIMKGIFKNPD
-799 EYNEAVKD
+799 EYNEAVRD
-807 LENELYKEA
+807 LENELYKEG

>member
-1 MLITLAVRE
+1 M
-10 SSEVFEKTEIRKTR
+10 S
-24 YMAVQSAT
+24 VQSAT
-32 FADLHLSEED
+32 YADIHLSEED

-62 RLEFPY
+62 RLEFAY

-118 AIDYAHDLDVPF
+118 AIDYAHDLDLPF
-130 AYASNGEQFVE
+130 AYATNGEQFVE
-141 HDMNTGAERTF
+141 HDMNTGAEQTF
-152 TMDEFPTPLAL
+152 GMDDFPTPLAL

-172 DNMNLTEEG
+172 DNLNLTDEG
-181 AQLLDIPY
+181 AHLLDIPY

-209 IEAVACGKNRILLVM
+209 IEAVACGRNRILLVM

-341 ILTYFDQATQIG
+341 ILTYFDKATQIG
-353 LTATPKSVEGADNY
+353 LTATPKSVEGADNF

-373 VFTYSL
+373 VYTYSL

-404 YVTEEGEQDLFGNEL
+404 YVTEEGEQDLFGNDIE
-419 ENSIYTRNSFGR
+419 ESIFTRNSFGR
-431 EIHISER
+431 EIHITER

-452 VGRMTK
+452 IGRMTK

-477 AMNQDMVKKY
+477 AMNQDMVRRY

-510 PYEPC
+510 PYEAC

-533 CGLIVIDKEVNN
+533 CGLIVIDKEVSN

-560 EKKEKMNF
+560 EKKDKMNF

-576 TLLFEKGFDDDEAP
+576 TQLFEKGFDDDVKPE
-590 IRDYGDVTKDGNDGN
+590 DYVDRTKDGESDDG
-605 KDAGNK
+605 KD
-611 EGGNEGKP
+611 GGKKDDDKP
-619 KPASDHRKKLFVDGR
+619 KPTPTDKHKKYHVEGHDIR
-634 EIKIVHEVVQF
+634 IVHEVVQF

-658 TDFTRKAIKKQYP
+658 SDFTRKTIKKHYP

-679 WAQADKKQAIIEE
+679 WAQADKKQAILDE
-692 LEENNVLLDAVREEN
+692 LAENNVLLDAVREEN
-707 PALKDCDD
+707 PALQDCDY
-715 FDIVCHVA
+715 FDIICHVA
-723 FDQKPLTRKE
+723 FDQKPLTRRE

-745 KYEGNARKVIEG
+745 KYEGQARKVVEG

-772 PQILSLNP
+772 PQILNLNP

-799 EYNEAVKD
+799 EYNEAVRD

>member
-1 MLITLAVRE
+1 
-10 SSEVFEKTEIRKTR
+10 
-24 YMAVQSAT
+24 MAVQSAT
-32 FADLHLSEED
+32 YADIHLSEED

-62 RLEFPY
+62 RLEYAY

-130 AYASNGEQFVE
+130 AYASNGEKFVE
-141 HDMNTGAERTF
+141 HDMNTGAERTID
-152 TMDEFPTPLAL
+152 MDDFPTPLAL

-172 DNMNLTEEG
+172 ENMNLTDEG

-209 IEAVACGKNRILLVM
+209 IEAVACGKKRILLVM

-315 AKDFF
+315 ATDFF

-341 ILTYFDQATQIG
+341 ILTYFDKATQIG
-353 LTATPKSVEGADNY
+353 LTATPKSVEGADNF

-373 VFTYSL
+373 VYTYSL

-404 YVTEEGEQDLFGNEL
+404 YVTEEGEQDLFGQDIE
-419 ENSIYTRNSFGR
+419 ESIFTRNSFGR
-431 EIHISER
+431 EIHITER

-445 ITQMMKV
+445 ITQMMKLI
-452 VGRMTK
+452 GRMTK

-477 AMNQDMVKKY
+477 AMNQDIVRNH

-510 PYEPC
+510 PYEPY

-576 TLLFEKGFDDDEAP
+576 TLLFEKGFDDDVVPE
-590 IRDYGDVTKDGNDGN
+590 DY
-605 KDAGNK
+605 
-611 EGGNEGKP
+611 
-619 KPASDHRKKLFVDGR
+619 SDRKKDTEEDDSHKDNKNGGGQGGTKPSKEPHKKYHVEGHD
-634 EIKIVHEVVQF
+634 IMIVHEVVQF

-658 TDFTRKAIKKQYP
+658 TDFTRKAIKKHYP

-679 WAQADKKQAIIEE
+679 WAQADKKQAILDE
-692 LEENNVLLDAVREEN
+692 LAENNVLLDAVREEN
-707 PALKDCDD
+707 PDLADCDY
-715 FDIVCHVA
+715 FDIICHVA
-723 FDQKPLTRKE
+723 FDQKPLTRQE
-733 RIEGVKKRNYLA
+733 RIDGVKKRNYLA
-745 KYEGNARKVIEG
+745 KYEGQARKVVEG

-786 RPRIMKGIFKSPE
+786 RPRIMKGIFKSPD

-807 LENELYKEA
+807 LENELYNIG

>member
-1 MLITLAVRE
+1 
-10 SSEVFEKTEIRKTR
+10 
-24 YMAVQSAT
+24 MAVQSAT
-32 FADLHLSEED
+32 FADIHLSEED

-55 GWDKYHM
+55 GWDKFHM
-62 RLEFPY
+62 RLEYPY
-68 TAGQIVVQG
+68 TPGQIIVQG
-77 SLKHRKRG
+77 SMKHRKRG
-85 KRVDYLLYTEDNYPI
+85 KRVDYLLLTEDNSPI
-100 AVVEAKDRKHA
+100 AIVEAKDRKHA

-118 AIDYAHDLDVPF
+118 AIDYAKDLDLPF
-130 AYASNGEQFVE
+130 AYASNGEKFVE
-141 HDMNTGAERTF
+141 HDMHTGAERTID
-152 TMDEFPTPLAL
+152 MDDFPTPLAL
-163 RERHRQWMY
+163 RERYRQWMY
-172 DNMNLTEEG
+172 DNMNLSKEG

-209 IEAVACGKNRILLVM
+209 IEAVACGKKRILLVM

-271 RKVMSKVQGKSAE
+271 RKVMTKVQGKNAE
-284 SGFEIYM
+284 GGFEIYM

-331 SINEDKEWHK
+331 SIDEDKQWHR
-341 ILTYFDQATQIG
+341 ILTYFDAATQIG
-353 LTATPKSVEGADNY
+353 LTATPKSVEGADNF

-373 VFTYSL
+373 VYTYSL
-379 KQGIADGYLAPY
+379 KQGISDGYLAPY

-404 YVTEEGEQDLFGNEL
+404 YVAEEGEQDLFGKEI
-419 ENSIYTRNSFGR
+419 EESIFTRNSFGR
-431 EIHISER
+431 EIHITER

-452 VGRMTK
+452 IGRMTK
-458 TIVFCPDQEEAAIM
+458 TIVFCPDQEEANIM
-472 RELLI
+472 RQLLI
-477 AMNQDMVKKY
+477 AMNQDMVSRY
-487 PDYIV
+487 PNYIV

-501 KSLLDNFID
+501 KALLDNFID

-576 TLLFEKGFDDDEAP
+576 TLLFEKGFDPEDTE
-590 IRDYGDVTKDGNDGN
+590 TKDYSDRKTLGYGEREEEKHENVGDGREMRN
-605 KDAGNK
+605 YSSK
-611 EGGNEGKP
+611 
-619 KPASDHRKKLFVDGR
+619 HHKKYFVDGR
-634 EIKIVHEVVQF
+634 EVKIVHEVVQY
-645 LGEDGKTLFTERL
+645 LGEDGKTLVTEKL

-679 WAQADKKQAIIEE
+679 WSHADKKQAIIDE
-692 LEENNVLLDAVREEN
+692 LAENNVLLDAVREEN
-707 PALKDCDD
+707 PALADCDY

-723 FDQKPLTRKE
+723 FDQKPLTRRE
-733 RIEGVKKRNYLA
+733 RIDGVKKRNYLA
-745 KYEGNARKVIEG
+745 KYEGQARKVIEG

-799 EYNEAVKD
+799 AYNEAVKD
-807 LENELYKEA
+807 LENELYNIV

>member
-1 MLITLAVRE
+1 
-10 SSEVFEKTEIRKTR
+10 
-24 YMAVQSAT
+24 MAVQSAT

-62 RLEFPY
+62 RLEFAY

-77 SLKHRKRG
+77 SLKHRKHG

-100 AVVEAKDRKHA
+100 AVVEAKDRNHA

-118 AIDYAHDLDVPF
+118 AIDYAHDLDLPF
-130 AYASNGEQFVE
+130 AYATNGEKFVE
-141 HDMNTGAERTF
+141 HDMNTGEERTLE
-152 TMDEFPTPLAL
+152 MDEFPTPLAL
-163 RERHRQWMY
+163 RERHRQWLY
-172 DNMNLTEEG
+172 DNMNLTDEG
-181 AQLLDIPY
+181 AHLLDIPY

-306 GEKQPYESY
+306 GEKQPYENY

-341 ILTYFDQATQIG
+341 ILTYFDKATQIG
-353 LTATPKSVEGADNY
+353 LTATPKSVEGADNF

-404 YVTEEGEQDLFGNEL
+404 YVTEEGEQDLFGNEI
-419 ENSIYTRNSFGR
+419 EESIFTRNSFGR

-452 VGRMTK
+452 IGRMTK

-477 AMNQDMVKKY
+477 AMNQDMVKRY

-492 RITSDDRVG
+492 RITSDDRIG

-510 PYEPC
+510 PYEAC

-560 EKKEKMNF
+560 EKKEKLNF

-576 TLLFEKGFDDDEAP
+576 TQLFEKGFDGDAQIEEYEKRKDEGESEKP
-590 IRDYGDVTKDGNDGN
+590 QKEPNTGGSGGD
-605 KDAGNK
+605 K
-611 EGGNEGKP
+611 EEHKE
-619 KPASDHRKKLFVDGR
+619 HKKYHVDGHD
-634 EIKIVHEVVQF
+634 IKIVHEVVQF

-658 TDFTRKAIKKQYP
+658 SDFTRKAIKKHYP

-679 WAQADKKQAIIEE
+679 WSQADKKQAILDE
-692 LEENNVLLDAVREEN
+692 LAENNVLLDAVREEN
-707 PALKDCDD
+707 PDLADCDY
-715 FDIVCHVA
+715 FDIICHVA

-733 RIEGVKKRNYLA
+733 RIDGVKKRNYLA
-745 KYEGNARKVIEG
+745 KYEGQARKVVEG

>member
-1 MLITLAVRE
+1 
-10 SSEVFEKTEIRKTR
+10 
-24 YMAVQSAT
+24 MAVESAT
-32 FADLHLSEED
+32 FADIHLSEED
-42 IKSRYIQPALEDK
+42 IKSRFIQPALEDK
-55 GWDKYHM
+55 GWDKKHM
-62 RLEFPY
+62 RLEFAY
-68 TAGQIVVQG
+68 TAGQIIVQG
-77 SLKHRKRG
+77 SLKHRKKG

-130 AYASNGEQFVE
+130 AYSTNGEQFVE
-141 HDMNTGAERTF
+141 HDMNTGQERTF
-152 TMDEFPTPLAL
+152 NMEEFPTPLFL

-172 DNMNLTEEG
+172 DNMNLSEEG

-189 YSDSDSYPPRYYQ
+189 YSDSDSFPPRYYQ

-209 IEAVACGKNRILLVM
+209 IEAVACGKKRILLVM

-299 NEKEMQP
+299 NEKELQP
-306 GEKQPYESY
+306 GEKQPYEYY

-331 SINEDKEWHK
+331 SIAEDKQWHD
-341 ILTYFDQATQIG
+341 ILTYFDQSVQLG
-353 LTATPKSVEGADNY
+353 LTATPKSVPGADNIK
-367 EYFGLP
+367 YFDEP

-379 KQGIADGYLAPY
+379 NQGINDGYLAPY
-391 RVTKSFINVDMEG
+391 RVTKSFISVDMEG
-404 YVTEEGEQDLFGNEL
+404 YVPEEGEQDLFGVDIDE
-419 ENSIYTRNSFGR
+419 SIFTRNSFGR
-431 EIHISER
+431 EINISER

-452 VGRMTK
+452 IGRMTK

-477 AMNQDMVKKY
+477 AMNSDMVKKNPNY
-487 PDYIV
+487 VV

-501 KSLLDNFID
+501 KALLDNFID
-510 PYEPC
+510 PYEPY

-545 PTTFKQMIGRGTRIF
+545 PTIFKQMIGRGTRIF
-560 EKKEKMNF
+560 EKKDKMNF
-568 EILDFRGA
+568 EILDFRQA
-576 TLLFEKGFDDDEAP
+576 TRLFDSFDQENPHSKEYGERKKDDDEGKMGN
-590 IRDYGDVTKDGNDGN
+590 GD
-605 KDAGNK
+605 
-611 EGGNEGKP
+611 KP
-619 KPASDHRKKLFVDGR
+619 TPPQDKRKKYYVDGR
-634 EIKIVHEVVQF
+634 EVKIVHEVVQF

-679 WAQADKKQAIIEE
+679 WSKADKKEAIIEE
-692 LEENNVLLDAVREEN
+692 LKENNVLLDAVREEN
-707 PALKDCDD
+707 TALADCDD
-715 FDIVCHVA
+715 FDIICHVA
-723 FDQKPLTRKE
+723 YDQKPLTRKE
-733 RIEGVKKRNYLA
+733 RIDGVKKRNYLA
-745 KYEGNARKVIEG
+745 KYEGSARKVIEG

-780 FAQIAK
+780 FTQIAK
-786 RPRIMKGIFKSPE
+786 RPRIMRGIFKSPE
-799 EYNEAVKD
+799 EYNEAVRD

>member
-1 MLITLAVRE
+1 MIHDEL
-10 SSEVFEKTEIRKTR
+10 K
-24 YMAVQSAT
+24 SAT

-42 IKSRYIQPALEDK
+42 IKSRFIQPALEDK

-77 SLKHRKRG
+77 SLKHRKKG

-118 AIDYAHDLDVPF
+118 AIDYAHDLDLPF
-130 AYASNGEQFVE
+130 AYATNGEKFVE
-141 HDMNTGAERTF
+141 HDMNTGEERTF
-152 TMDEFPTPLAL
+152 GMDEFPSPLAL

-172 DNMNLTEEG
+172 DNMNLSEEG

-209 IEAVACGKNRILLVM
+209 IEAVACGKKRILLVM

-299 NEKEMQP
+299 NEKELQP
-306 GEKQPYESY
+306 GEKQPYEYY

-331 SINEDKEWHK
+331 SIAEDKQWHD
-341 ILTYFDQATQIG
+341 ILTYFDQSVQLG
-353 LTATPKSVEGADNY
+353 LTATPKSVPGADNIK
-367 EYFGLP
+367 YFDEP

-379 KQGIADGYLAPY
+379 NQGINDGYLAPY
-391 RVTKSFINVDMEG
+391 RVTKSFISVDMEG
-404 YVTEEGEQDLFGNEL
+404 YVPEEGEQDLFGVDIDE
-419 ENSIYTRNSFGR
+419 SIFTRNSFGR
-431 EIHISER
+431 EINISER

-452 VGRMTK
+452 IGRMTK

-477 AMNQDMVKKY
+477 AMNSDMVKKNPNY
-487 PDYIV
+487 VV

-501 KSLLDNFID
+501 KALLDNFID
-510 PYEPC
+510 PYEPY

-545 PTTFKQMIGRGTRIF
+545 PTIFKQMIGRGTRIF
-560 EKKEKMNF
+560 EKKDKMNF
-568 EILDFRGA
+568 EILDFRQA
-576 TLLFEKGFDDDEAP
+576 TRLFDSFDQENPHSKEYGERKKDDDEGEKGEKGTP
-590 IRDYGDVTKDGNDGN
+590 PPPQEK
-605 KDAGNK
+605 
-611 EGGNEGKP
+611 
-619 KPASDHRKKLFVDGR
+619 RKKYYVDGR
-634 EIKIVHEVVQF
+634 EVKIVHEVVQF

-679 WAQADKKQAIIEE
+679 WSKADKKEAIIEE
-692 LEENNVLLDAVREEN
+692 LKENNVLLDAVREEN
-707 PALKDCDD
+707 SALADCDD
-715 FDIVCHVA
+715 FDIICHVA
-723 FDQKPLTRKE
+723 YDQKPLTRKE
-733 RIEGVKKRNYLA
+733 RIDGVKKRNYLA
-745 KYEGNARKVIEG
+745 KYEGSARKVIEG

-780 FAQIAK
+780 FTQIAK
-786 RPRIMKGIFKSPE
+786 RPRIMRGIFKSPE
-799 EYNEAVKD
+799 EYNEAVRD

>member
-1 MLITLAVRE
+1 
-10 SSEVFEKTEIRKTR
+10 
-24 YMAVQSAT
+24 MAVQSAT
-32 FADLHLSEED
+32 YADIHLSEED

-118 AIDYAHDLDVPF
+118 AIDYAHDLDLPF
-130 AYASNGEQFVE
+130 AYATNGEKFVE
-141 HDMNTGAERTF
+141 HDMNTGAEQTF
-152 TMDEFPTPLAL
+152 GMDDFPTPLAL

-172 DNMNLTEEG
+172 QNMNLTDEG

-209 IEAVACGKNRILLVM
+209 IEAVACGRNRILLVM

-341 ILTYFDQATQIG
+341 ILTYFEKATQIG
-353 LTATPKSVEGADNY
+353 LTATPKSVEGADNF

-373 VFTYSL
+373 VYTYSL

-404 YVTEEGEQDLFGNEL
+404 YVTEEGEQDLFGNEI
-419 ENSIYTRNSFGR
+419 EESIFTRNSFGR
-431 EIHISER
+431 EIHITER

-452 VGRMTK
+452 IGRMTK

-477 AMNQDMVKKY
+477 AMNQDMVKRY

-510 PYEPC
+510 PYEAC

-576 TLLFEKGFDDDEAP
+576 TQLFEKGFDPEDVDEEEYKK
-590 IRDYGDVTKDGNDGN
+590 RKEKQEN
-605 KDAGNK
+605 KPDT
-611 EGGNEGKP
+611 P
-619 KPASDHRKKLFVDGR
+619 KPDGGGGTQPPKEPHKKYHVDGHD
-634 EIKIVHEVVQF
+634 IKIVHEVVQF

-658 TDFTRKAIKKQYP
+658 TDFTRKAIKKHYP

-679 WAQADKKQAIIEE
+679 WAQADKKQAIIDE
-692 LEENNVLLDAVREEN
+692 LAENNVLLDAVREEN
-707 PALKDCDD
+707 PALQDCDY
-715 FDIVCHVA
+715 FDIICHVA

-733 RIEGVKKRNYLA
+733 RIEGVQKRNYLA
-745 KYEGNARKVIEG
+745 KYEGQARKVVEG

-780 FAQIAK
+780 FSQIAK

-799 EYNEAVKD
+799 EYNEAVRD
-807 LENELYKEA
+807 LENELYNVG

>member
-1 MLITLAVRE
+1 
-10 SSEVFEKTEIRKTR
+10 
-24 YMAVQSAT
+24 MAIQSAT

-118 AIDYAHDLDVPF
+118 AIDYAHDLDLPF
-130 AYASNGEQFVE
+130 AYASNGEKFVE
-141 HDMNTGAERTF
+141 HDMNTGEERTIE
-152 TMDEFPTPLAL
+152 MNDFPTPLAL

-172 DNMNLTEEG
+172 QNMNLTDEG

-209 IEAVACGKNRILLVM
+209 IEAVACGRKRILLVM

-299 NEKEMQP
+299 NDSELQP
-306 GEKQPYESY
+306 GERQPYENY

-341 ILTYFDQATQIG
+341 ILTYFDKATQIG

-373 VFTYSL
+373 VYTYSL

-391 RVTKSFINVDMEG
+391 RVTKSFLNVDMEG
-404 YVTEEGEQDLFGNEL
+404 YVTEEGEQDLFGQDIE
-419 ENSIYTRNSFGR
+419 ESIFTRNSFGR
-431 EIHISER
+431 EIHITER

-452 VGRMTK
+452 IGRMTK

-477 AMNQDMVKKY
+477 AMNQDLVRRY

-545 PTTFKQMIGRGTRIF
+545 QTTFKQMIGRGTRIF

-576 TLLFEKGFDDDEAP
+576 TLLFENGFDDDVVPEE
-590 IRDYGDVTKDGNDGN
+590 YGDRQKDAKENQQQKDDKKDGGDG
-605 KDAGNK
+605 GTQPSK
-611 EGGNEGKP
+611 E
-619 KPASDHRKKLFVDGR
+619 HHKKYHVDGHD
-634 EIKIVHEVVQF
+634 IKIVHEVVQF

-658 TDFTRKAIKKQYP
+658 TDYTRKAIKKHYP

-679 WAQADKKQAIIEE
+679 WRDADKKKAILDE
-692 LEENNVLLDAVREEN
+692 LAENNVLLDAVREEN
-707 PALKDCDD
+707 PVLEDCDY
-715 FDIVCHVA
+715 FDIICHVA

-745 KYEGNARKVIEG
+745 KYEGQARKVVEG
-757 LMEKYGEVGVTNIEN
+757 LMEKYGETDVTNIEN

-780 FAQIAK
+780 FSQIAK

-799 EYNEAVKD
+799 EYSEAVKD

>member
-1 MLITLAVRE
+1 
-10 SSEVFEKTEIRKTR
+10 
-24 YMAVQSAT
+24 MAVQSAT
-32 FADLHLSEED
+32 FADIHLSEED

-55 GWDKYHM
+55 GWDKFHM
-62 RLEFPY
+62 RLEYPY
-68 TAGQIVVQG
+68 TPGQIIVQG
-77 SLKHRKRG
+77 SMKHRKRG
-85 KRVDYLLYTEDNYPI
+85 KRVDYLLFVEDNSPI
-100 AVVEAKDRKHA
+100 AIVEAKDRKHA

-118 AIDYAHDLDVPF
+118 AIDYAKDLDLPF
-130 AYASNGEQFVE
+130 AYASNGEKFVE
-141 HDMNTGAERTF
+141 HDMNTGAERTLD
-152 TMDEFPTPLAL
+152 MDDFPTPLAL
-163 RERHRQWMY
+163 RERYRQWMY
-172 DNMNLTEEG
+172 DNMNLSKEG

-209 IEAVACGKNRILLVM
+209 IEAVACGKKRILLVM

-271 RKVMSKVQGKSAE
+271 RKVMTKVQGKNAE
-284 SGFEIYM
+284 GGFEIYM

-331 SINEDKEWHK
+331 SIDEDKQWHR
-341 ILTYFDQATQIG
+341 ILTYFDAATQIG
-353 LTATPKSVEGADNY
+353 LTATPKSVEGADNF

-373 VFTYSL
+373 VYTYSL
-379 KQGIADGYLAPY
+379 KKGIEDGYLAPY

-404 YVTEEGEQDLFGNEL
+404 YVAEEGEQDLFGKEI
-419 ENSIYTRNSFGR
+419 EESIFTRNSFGR
-431 EIHISER
+431 EIHITER

-458 TIVFCPDQEEAAIM
+458 TIVFCPDQEEANIM
-472 RELLI
+472 RQLLI
-477 AMNQDMVKKY
+477 AMNQDMVSRY
-487 PDYIV
+487 PNYIV

-501 KSLLDNFID
+501 KALLDNFID

-576 TLLFEKGFDDDEAP
+576 TLLFEKGFDPEDTETKDYSDRKTLGYGEREDESHENVGDGREK
-590 IRDYGDVTKDGNDGN
+590 RDYSSK
-605 KDAGNK
+605 
-611 EGGNEGKP
+611 
-619 KPASDHRKKLFVDGR
+619 HHKKYFVDGR
-634 EIKIVHEVVQF
+634 EVKIVHEVVQY
-645 LGEDGKTLFTERL
+645 LGEDGKTLVTERL

-679 WAQADKKQAIIEE
+679 WSHADKKQAIIDE
-692 LEENNVLLDAVREEN
+692 LAENNVLLDAVREEN
-707 PALKDCDD
+707 PALADCDY

-723 FDQKPLTRKE
+723 FDQKPLTRRE
-733 RIEGVKKRNYLA
+733 RIDGVKKRNYLA
-745 KYEGNARKVIEG
+745 KYEGQARKVIEG

-799 EYNEAVKD
+799 AYNEAVKD
-807 LENELYKEA
+807 LENELYNIV

>member
-1 MLITLAVRE
+1 
-10 SSEVFEKTEIRKTR
+10 
-24 YMAVQSAT
+24 MAVLSAT
-32 FADLHLSEED
+32 YADIHLSEED
-42 IKSRYIQPALEDK
+42 IKSRFIQPALEDK

-77 SLKHRKRG
+77 SMKHRKRG
-85 KRVDYLLYTEDNYPI
+85 KRVDYLLYTDDNYPI

-118 AIDYAHDLDVPF
+118 AIDYAHDLDLPF
-130 AYASNGEQFVE
+130 AYASNGEMFVE
-141 HDMNTGAERTF
+141 HDMNTGAEQTF
-152 TMDEFPTPLAL
+152 DMDSFPTPLAL
-163 RERHRQWMY
+163 RERHRQWLY
-172 DNMNLTEEG
+172 ENRNLTDEG
-181 AQLLDIPY
+181 AHLLDIPY
-189 YSDSDSYPPRYYQ
+189 YSDSDSFPPRYYQ

-284 SGFEIYM
+284 GGFEIYM

-306 GEKQPYESY
+306 GEKQPYENY

-341 ILTYFDQATQIG
+341 ILTYFDKSIQIG
-353 LTATPKSVEGADNY
+353 LTATPKSVEGADNF

-373 VFTYSL
+373 VYTYSL

-404 YVTEEGEQDLFGNEL
+404 YVTEEGEQDLFGQEI
-419 ENSIYTRNSFGR
+419 EESIFTRNSFGR

-452 VGRMTK
+452 IGRMTK

-477 AMNQDMVKKY
+477 AMNQDMVQKH

-576 TLLFEKGFDDDEAP
+576 TQLFEKGFDPDDIDEEE
-590 IRDYGDVTKDGNDGN
+590 YEN
-605 KDAGNK
+605 
-611 EGGNEGKP
+611 
-619 KPASDHRKKLFVDGR
+619 RKKQRENNGTTQTSGGGGTQPPKEEHKKYHVDGHD
-634 EIKIVHEVVQF
+634 IKIVHEVVQF

-658 TDFTRKAIKKQYP
+658 TDFTRKAIKKHYP

-679 WAQADKKQAIIEE
+679 WAQADKKQAIIDE
-692 LEENNVLLDAVREEN
+692 LAENNVLLDAVREEN
-707 PALKDCDD
+707 PDLADCDY
-715 FDIVCHVA
+715 FDIICHVA

-733 RIEGVKKRNYLA
+733 RIDGVKKRNYLA
-745 KYEGNARKVIEG
+745 KYGGQARKVVEG

>member
-1 MLITLAVRE
+1 
-10 SSEVFEKTEIRKTR
+10 
-24 YMAVQSAT
+24 MAVQSAT
-32 FADLHLSEED
+32 YADIHLSEED

-62 RLEFPY
+62 RLEFAY

-85 KRVDYLLYTEDNYPI
+85 KRVDYLLYSEDNYPI

-118 AIDYAHDLDVPF
+118 AIDYAHDLDLPF

-141 HDMNTGAERTF
+141 HDMNTGEERTF

-163 RERHRQWMY
+163 RERHRQWMFQ
-172 DNMNLTEEG
+172 NMNLTDEG

-299 NEKEMQP
+299 NDSELQP
-306 GEKQPYESY
+306 GERQPYENY

-341 ILTYFDQATQIG
+341 ILTYFDKATQIG
-353 LTATPKSVEGADNY
+353 LTATPKSVEGADNF

-373 VFTYSL
+373 VYTYSL

-391 RVTKSFINVDMEG
+391 RVTKSFINLDMEG
-404 YVTEEGEQDLFGNEL
+404 YVTEEGEQDLFGNEI
-419 ENSIYTRNSFGR
+419 EESIFTRNSFGR
-431 EIHISER
+431 EIHITER

-452 VGRMTK
+452 IGRMTK

-477 AMNQDMVKKY
+477 AMNQDMVKRY

-576 TLLFEKGFDDDEAP
+576 TQLFEKGFDPEDVDEEEYKKRKEKQDDKP
-590 IRDYGDVTKDGNDGN
+590 DT
-605 KDAGNK
+605 
-611 EGGNEGKP
+611 P
-619 KPASDHRKKLFVDGR
+619 KPDGGGKQPPKEPHKKYHVDGHD
-634 EIKIVHEVVQF
+634 IKIVHEVVQF

-658 TDFTRKAIKKQYP
+658 TDFTRKAIKKHYP

-679 WAQADKKQAIIEE
+679 WAQADKKQAILDE
-692 LEENNVLLDAVREEN
+692 LAENYVLLDAVREEN
-707 PALKDCDD
+707 PALADCDY
-715 FDIVCHVA
+715 FDIISHVA

-733 RIEGVKKRNYLA
+733 RIDGVKKRNYLA
-745 KYEGNARKVIEG
+745 KYEGQARKVVEG
-757 LMEKYGEVGVTNIEN
+757 LMEKYSEVGVTNIEN
-772 PQILSLNP
+772 PQILNLNP
-780 FAQIAK
+780 FSQIGKKA
-786 RPRIMKGIFKSPE
+786 RIMKGIFNGPD
-799 EYNEAVKD
+799 EYNEAVRD
-807 LENELYKEA
+807 LENELYKEG

>member
-1 MLITLAVRE
+1 
-10 SSEVFEKTEIRKTR
+10 
-24 YMAVQSAT
+24 MAILKAT
-32 FADLHLSEED
+32 IADNHLSEED
-42 IKSRYIQPALEDK
+42 IKSRFIQPALEDK
-55 GWDKYHM
+55 GWDKQHM
-62 RLEFPY
+62 RLEFAY

-77 SLKHRKRG
+77 SLKHRKKG

-100 AVVEAKDRKHA
+100 AVVEAKDHKHA

-118 AIDYAHDLDVPF
+118 AMMYAKDLDLPF
-130 AYASNGEQFVE
+130 AYSTNGEQFVE
-141 HDMNTGAERTF
+141 HDMNTGAECTLE
-152 TMDEFPTPLAL
+152 MGDFPTPLSL

-172 DNMNLTEEG
+172 QNRNLSDEG

-189 YSDSDSYPPRYYQ
+189 YSDSDSFPPRYYQ

-209 IEAVACGKNRILLVM
+209 IEAVACGQNRILLVM

-238 HRLHASGRMKRILY
+238 HRLHASGRFNRILY

-299 NEKEMQP
+299 NEKELQE
-306 GEKQPYESY
+306 GEKQPYEYY

-341 ILTYFDQATQIG
+341 ILTYFDASTQIG
-353 LTATPKSVEGADNY
+353 LTATPKSVEGADNF

-391 RVTKSFINVDMEG
+391 RVTKSFISVDMTG
-404 YVTEEGEQDLFGNEL
+404 YVTEEGEEDLFGQAIE
-419 ENSIYTRNSFGR
+419 ESVFTRNSYGR
-431 EIHISER
+431 EIHITER
-438 QKVVAYR
+438 QKVVAHR
-445 ITQMMKV
+445 ITEMMKV
-452 VGRMTK
+452 IGRMTK

-477 AMNQDMVKKY
+477 SMNQDMVSRY
-487 PDYIV
+487 PNYIV

-576 TLLFEKGFDDDEAP
+576 TLLFEKGFDGDSDSE
-590 IRDYGDVTKDGNDGN
+590 DYGSRKRDEKDDKDTDRGGDEGN
-605 KDAGNK
+605 
-611 EGGNEGKP
+611 GGGVKTSQE
-619 KPASDHRKKLFVDGR
+619 HHKKYFVDGH
-634 EIKIVHEVVQF
+634 EVKIVHEVVQF
-645 LGEDGKTLFTERL
+645 LGEDGKTLFTEKL
-658 TDFTRKAIKKQYP
+658 TDFTRKAIKKHYP

-679 WAQADKKQAIIEE
+679 WKQADKKQAIIDE
-692 LEENNVLLDAVREEN
+692 LAENDVLLDAVREEN
-707 PALKDCDD
+707 PTLQDCDY
-715 FDIVCHVA
+715 FDIICHVA
-723 FDQKPLTRKE
+723 FDQKPLTRRE
-733 RIEGVKKRNYLA
+733 RIEGVQKRNYLA
-745 KYEGNARKVIEG
+745 KYEGQARQVIEG

-786 RPRIMKGIFKSPE
+786 RPRIMKGIFKNPD
-799 EYNEAVKD
+799 EYNEAVRE
-807 LENELYKEA
+807 LENELYNVG

>member
-1 MLITLAVRE
+1 
-10 SSEVFEKTEIRKTR
+10 
-24 YMAVQSAT
+24 MAVLSAT
-32 FADLHLSEED
+32 FADIHLSEED
-42 IKSRYIQPALEDK
+42 IKSRYIQPALENK

-118 AIDYAHDLDVPF
+118 AIDYAHDLDLPF

-152 TMDEFPTPLAL
+152 DMDNFPTPLAL
-163 RERHRQWMY
+163 RERHRQWLY
-172 DNMNLTEEG
+172 DNMNLTDEG
-181 AQLLDIPY
+181 AHLLDIPY

-341 ILTYFDQATQIG
+341 ILTYFDKATQIG
-353 LTATPKSVEGADNY
+353 LTATPKSVEGADNF

-373 VFTYSL
+373 VYTYSL

-404 YVTEEGEQDLFGNEL
+404 YVTEEGEQDLFGQEI
-419 ENSIYTRNSFGR
+419 EESIFTRNSFGR

-452 VGRMTK
+452 IGRMTK

-477 AMNQDMVKKY
+477 AMNQDMVQKH

-576 TLLFEKGFDDDEAP
+576 TQLFEKGFDPDDIDEEE
-590 IRDYGDVTKDGNDGN
+590 YEN
-605 KDAGNK
+605 
-611 EGGNEGKP
+611 
-619 KPASDHRKKLFVDGR
+619 RKKQRENNGTTQTSGGGGTQPPKEQHKKYHVDGHD
-634 EIKIVHEVVQF
+634 IKIVHEVVQF

-658 TDFTRKAIKKQYP
+658 TDFTRKAIKKHYP

-679 WAQADKKQAIIEE
+679 WAQADKKQAIIDE
-692 LEENNVLLDAVREEN
+692 LAENNVLLDAVREEN
-707 PALKDCDD
+707 PDLADCDY
-715 FDIVCHVA
+715 FDIICHVA

-733 RIEGVKKRNYLA
+733 RIEGVQKRNYLA
-745 KYEGNARKVIEG
+745 KYEGQARKVVEG

>member
-1 MLITLAVRE
+1 
-10 SSEVFEKTEIRKTR
+10 
-24 YMAVQSAT
+24 MAVQSAT

-118 AIDYAHDLDVPF
+118 AIDYAHDLDLPF
-130 AYASNGEQFVE
+130 AYATNGEKFVE
-141 HDMNTGAERTF
+141 HDMNTGEERTLE
-152 TMDEFPTPLAL
+152 MDEFPTPLAL
-163 RERHRQWMY
+163 RERHRQWLY
-172 DNMNLTEEG
+172 DNMNLTDEG
-181 AQLLDIPY
+181 AHLLDIPY

-341 ILTYFDQATQIG
+341 ILTYFDKATQIG

-404 YVTEEGEQDLFGNEL
+404 YVTEEGEQDLFGNDIE
-419 ENSIYTRNSFGR
+419 ESIFTRNSFGR

-452 VGRMTK
+452 IGRMTK

-510 PYEPC
+510 PYEAC

-605 KDAGNK
+605 KDDGNK

-619 KPASDHRKKLFVDGR
+619 KPASDNRKKLFVDGR

-707 PALKDCDD
+707 PALADCDD

-745 KYEGNARKVIEG
+745 KYEGQARKVVEG

-780 FAQIAK
+780 FSQIAK